1 MAVMTSPARA
11 IVFDRP
17 PTSPAALARM
27 AVGATALLSLSLALG
42 FAVEGISPIT
52 AEERA
57 LATVASWRSP
67 AVTTFFAVV
76 TTLGDLWAVALTAA
90 VASPLLY
97 RRAHGWAA
105 VWLLWASLLG
115 ALAVTGAIKVVVG
128 RARPLDALVAADSG
142 AFPSGHASRAAAVLG
157 LVAIAV
163 VVLARHR
170 AVRATAVGLCATGIG
185 LMAFSRVYLGV
196 HWPSDVV
203 SGVVVGFAWLA
214 VLLMAVRPRI
224 APADQVQSGG
234 ATVTGPG

>member
-57 LATVASWRSP
+57 LATVAAWRSP
-67 AVTTFFAVV
+67 AATTFFTLV
-76 TTLGDLWAVALTAA
+76 TSLGDLWAVALAAA
-90 VASPLLY
+90 VVSPLLH
-97 RRAHGWAA
+97 RLTHGWEA

-128 RARPLDALVAADSG
+128 RARPLDALVAAGSG

-163 VVLARHR
+163 VLLARHR
-170 AVRATAVGLCATGIG
+170 AIRATAVGLCAAGIG
-185 LMAFSRVYLGV
+185 LIALSRVYLGV
-196 HWPSDVV
+196 HWPTDVLY
-203 SGVVVGFAWLA
+203 GLVVGFAWLA
-214 VLLMAVRPRI
+214 VLLFSVRPRV
-224 APADQVQSGG
+224 ASADQVRSGG
-234 ATVTGPG
+234 PSIAGPG